1 MLNKVLSTIAEELN
15 HFLKSRLR
23 IDKDLVR
30 LGFPNN
36 PNLNEC
42 NQLVLA
48 MTNIEK
54 SALFK
59 SPATQADKNQMRGG
73 MDFNVQII
81 VSADTSAEH
90 YGEGLDWLSGAIG
103 YFESKPVFTSE
114 NTPGLPSNIHK
125 VTVEMEHLPS
135 ADLNAIFQMLGVNYR
150 PTAAYQLRLL
160 SFAEDTIMDSE
171 IAEVTTASS
180 VK

>member
-23 IDKDLVR
+23 ADKDLVR

-48 MTNIEK
+48 MVNIEK
-54 SALFK
+54 KALFK
-59 SPATQADKNQMRGG
+59 SPATKADKSQMRGG
-73 MDFNVQII
+73 VDFGLQII
-81 VSADTSAEH
+81 VYADTSAEH

-103 YFESKPVFTSE
+103 FFESKPVFFFFF
-114 NTPGLPSNIHK
+114 TPGLPSNIHK
-125 VTVEMEHLPS
+125 VAVEMEHLPS
-135 ADLNAIFQMLGVNYR
+135 SDLNAIFQMLGVHYR

-160 SFAEDTIMDSE
+160 SFAEDTIIDSE
-171 IAEVTTASS
+171 IAEVTTTSS

>member
-1 MLNKVLSTIAEELN
+1 MLNKVLSTIAGELN
-15 HFLKSRLR
+15 LFLKNRLPV
-23 IDKDLVR
+23 DKDLVR

-73 MDFNVQII
+73 MDFNLQII

-103 YFESKPVFTSE
+103 FFESKPVFTSD

-125 VTVEMEHLPS
+125 VAVEMQHLPS
-135 ADLNAIFQMLGVNYR
+135 SDLNAIFQMLGVNYR
-150 PTAAYQLRLL
+150 PTAVYQLRLL
-160 SFAEDTIMDSE
+160 SFADDMILDTG
-171 IAEVTTASS
+171 IAEIVTERSD
-180 VK
+180 K